1 VRNRYDT
8 GNNSHQKVKEHDT
21 VNIHQ
26 NRTIKTE
33 QSNRINRRNGTMTTQ
48 QYNNG
53 SEPTDATLQAYRE
66 SLGLN
71 QTELAVYLTLLPA
84 D

>member
-1 VRNRYDT
+1 
-8 GNNSHQKVKEHDT
+8 
-21 VNIHQ
+21 
-26 NRTIKTE
+26 
-33 QSNRINRRNGTMTTQ
+33 MTTQ

-71 QTELAVYLTLLPA
+71 QTELAVYLTLLPV